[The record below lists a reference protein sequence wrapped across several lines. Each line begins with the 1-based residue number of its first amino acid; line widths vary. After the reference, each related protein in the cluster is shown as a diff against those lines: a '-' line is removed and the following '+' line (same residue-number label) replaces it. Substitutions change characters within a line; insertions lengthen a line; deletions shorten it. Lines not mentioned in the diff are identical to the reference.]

1 MLPIPA
7 GLGPESAGS
16 LITCRATRH
25 RGDRQSL
32 DLTDAGAARVDS
44 VEVFGLSGTGVD
56 TLVLVRQ
63 SRGKQDAAAIIR
75 LIVHE
80 IECLIGLA
88 PKSAHPGPRNRPR

>member
-63 SRGKQDAAAIIR
+63 SRGKDAAAIIR
-75 LIVHE
+75 LIACVR
-80 IECLIGLA
+80 
-88 PKSAHPGPRNRPR
+88 SSDSPGPVSTSLSLPVPPSM